1 MKKGAVL
8 LLTALVAFS
17 ACGEGKTANKKKQ
30 KAEIDPALYE
40 LIVKKDLVVGTGKE
54 AGKNM
59 RIAVHYVGKL
69 DGPDGKEFDNSRKGS
84 TPFIFNL
91 GTGQVIPG
99 WDYGVEG
106 MRAGGIRALT
116 IPPEL
121 AYGDRQ
127 IGNIIPKNATLYFEV
142 ELIEVFH

>member
-1 MKKGAVL
+1 MKRGTIILSAIVL
-8 LLTALVAFS
+8 LFS
-17 ACGEGKTANKKKQ
+17 ACGKSNHEKKEKVTIEPSSFE
-30 KAEIDPALYE
+30 KVI
-40 LIVKKDLVVGTGKE
+40 KKDIIAGKGKE
-54 AGKNM
+54 AGENM

-69 DGPDGKEFDNSRKGS
+69 GGPEGKEFDNSRKRGK
-84 TPFIFNL
+84 PFIFNL

-99 WDYGVEG
+99 WDYGVQG